1 MRPGEITGEGRL
13 TGERPSSEGTAAA
26 WLAAERAAIALN
38 NTPNAERRARTL
50 SAEYDDAIRSASPE
64 ELLLAWESA
73 RQIQGQQEM
82 GSARWLEARS
92 VSELLRREYQAS
104 RGEG

>member
-1 MRPGEITGEGRL
+1 LTRERL
-13 TGERPSSEGTAAA
+13 SIEEAAAA
-26 WLAAERAAIALN
+26 WLAAEREAIALA

-50 SAEYDDAIRSASPE
+50 SAEYDDAIRAASAE

-73 RQIQGQQEM
+73 RKVQGDEEM

>member
-1 MRPGEITGEGRL
+1 L
-13 TGERPSSEGTAAA
+13 AGERLSIEETAAA
-26 WLAAERAAIALN
+26 WLAAERAAIALD
-38 NTPNAERRARTL
+38 NTPNAERQARTL
-50 SAEYDDAIRSASPE
+50 SAEYDDAIRSASTE

-73 RQIQGQQEM
+73 RRNQGQQEM

-92 VSELLRREYQAS
+92 ISELLRREYQAS